1 MTVRQA
7 LYFLRFLTS
16 DLKKW
21 IKVRSWA
28 ILLNL
33 CASIDQKDA
42 KDSRA
47 ASSRSLLVPLVKNF
61 EIQTSSSSMQCILCY
76 SIHPS
81 VVYSVYFVCIRGLGQ
96 QQGLQGL
103 GLSQTRP
110 THPQTSRRSQ
120 FKQQQTHSSC
130 ILAISISILSLFA
143 LKCMKSFLT
152 CIVDCS
158 RHDVCKNLGAHNTF
172 LTSPYLWFFLS

>member
-7 LYFLRFLTS
+7 LYFLRFLTI
-16 DLKKW
+16 DLQKW
-21 IKVRSWA
+21 IEVHSWA

-42 KDSRA
+42 KDGRA
-47 ASSRSLLVPLVKNF
+47 ASSRSLLVPLVKNS

-81 VVYSVYFVCIRGLGQ
+81 VVYSVYLVCKRGLGQ

-110 THPQTSRRSQ
+110 NPPP
-120 FKQQQTHSSC
+120 
-130 ILAISISILSLFA
+130 
-143 LKCMKSFLT
+143 
-152 CIVDCS
+152 
-158 RHDVCKNLGAHNTF
+158 NLETFTIQATTNTF
-172 LTSPYLWFFLS
+172 ILYFSHQYINFVLVCFKMHEKLSYVHSRLLASWCLQKPGWS